1 MPLKVQKQG
10 KESSQNIIRR
20 FTQRV
25 RKSGILLEARSKQFK
40 RRPKSRPLA
49 KRSALRREAKK
60 QEYLEM
66 RKMAKPTERNSYR

>member
-10 KESSQNIIRR
+10 KESSQNIVRR

-25 RKSGILLEARSKQFK
+25 RKSGILLQARKKQFK

-49 KRSALRREAKK
+49 KFSALRREAKRK
-60 QEYLEM
+60 EYQEM
-66 RKMAKPTERNSYR
+66 RKMAKPVIR

>member
-20 FTQRV
+20 FIQRV
-25 RKSGILLEARSKQFK
+25 RKSGVLVEARKKQFK
-40 RRPKSRPLA
+40 KRPKSRPLI
-49 KRSALRREAKK
+49 KLSALRREEKK

-66 RKMAKPTERNSYR
+66 RKMGKPIERNSYR